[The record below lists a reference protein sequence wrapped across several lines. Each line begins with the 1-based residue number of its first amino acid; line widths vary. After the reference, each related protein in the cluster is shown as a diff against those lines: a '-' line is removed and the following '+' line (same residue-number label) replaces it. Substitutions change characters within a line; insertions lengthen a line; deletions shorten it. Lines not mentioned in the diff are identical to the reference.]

1 MKVLFV
7 SAVLPFPLHSGG
19 QVRIYNLLKRL
30 SKKHDITLYAFI
42 RDENE
47 KQYLKE
53 LSFCKKVV
61 TVMRGRAWQIRYVV
75 QSLVAS
81 YPFLYATYN
90 NVTMRELLLEELMHK
105 YDLIHLEPGY
115 VWLSL
120 PQTRVPVVVSEHNI
134 EHEVYRK
141 FAEHFRVP
149 FFRPLLFWDVAK
161 MKLWEKKIWKE
172 SAKTIAVSR
181 IDAAEINKITGKD
194 ASVVP
199 NGVDTGVFPFKPK
212 KTRGY
217 TFLYVGNFKWMEN
230 RDAAGDLERVIWPEI
245 NKRYLQAQL
254 RIVGKGRNAV
264 ARIQDELYKADFMIA
279 PIRVGGGTKF
289 KILEAMAAGLPV
301 ITTTI
306 GASGLDTKVLWIA
319 DSPDETLAA
328 IDDVNKNPQKIN
340 KARALVEREY
350 NWDTIAIQL
359 ENVWKSV

>member
-1 MKVLFV
+1 
-7 SAVLPFPLHSGG
+7 
-19 QVRIYNLLKRL
+19 
-30 SKKHDITLYAFI
+30 
-42 RDENE
+42 
-47 KQYLKE
+47 
-53 LSFCKKVV
+53 
-61 TVMRGRAWQIRYVV
+61 
-75 QSLVAS
+75 
-81 YPFLYATYN
+81 
-90 NVTMRELLLEELMHK
+90 
-105 YDLIHLEPGY
+105 
-115 VWLSL
+115 
-120 PQTRVPVVVSEHNI
+120 
-134 EHEVYRK
+134 
-141 FAEHFRVP
+141 
-149 FFRPLLFWDVAK
+149 

-230 RDAAGDLERVIWPEI
+230 RDAAGYLERVIWPEI

-340 KARALVEREY
+340 KF
-350 NWDTIAIQL
+350 
-359 ENVWKSV
+359 